1 VENLSKLIGDAY
13 NEERSLPR
21 AIAANDR
28 TGLHL
33 FYLNK
38 LILCYLFGEKYQAA
52 QNAAEAE
59 QYLDGVVGALVVALF
74 HFYDSLAHLGVF
86 ASSSNSEKE
95 ALLNR
100 VNTNQEKMHKWA
112 NHAPRNYM
120 HKFYLVEAEKARV
133 LGQIVEAEEFYE
145 QAIKGANDNGFI
157 QEEALAYELAAKFY
171 LARGMEKIAQT
182 YMKEAHYTYTL
193 WGATAK
199 VKDLESRYPQFFA
212 KRLLNLTRTTQTI
225 ADTSTKTSI
234 ALDLLSI
241 VKASQALSGELVL
254 DTLLGKLMK
263 LVIEYAGA
271 EKGYLILE
279 KSGQWAIAAVGAV
292 NEAEVAVWQC
302 IPVEQSSD
310 VPAAIVHY
318 VDRTQ
323 ENLVLE
329 DAAEQPLF
337 EADPYL
343 QLHRPKSVLCVPI
356 LNQGKRLG
364 ILYLENKLVAGAFT
378 SDRLEVLKILCSQ
391 AAVSLENA
399 LLYEQLED
407 YSHTL
412 EGKVRERTQELQ
424 EKNEQLEHT
433 LQQLQA
439 AQRQIIVQEKLAS
452 LGSLTAGI
460 AHEIRNPLN
469 FVNNFAAV
477 SLDIIQ
483 ELITELANQ
492 SEPLEAKTVEPIDET
507 LIDLKEN
514 LAEINRQGQKAGRI
528 IQNMLMLARQGSSQP
543 QLTHLNTL
551 LADSI
556 HLAYHS
562 LRAKDPIF
570 NISIETHYDDSLGQV
585 TVVPQNISRAFINVI
600 ENACYAVNAKKK
612 TMEDVFIPLVLTR
625 TRNLGER
632 VEICIRDNG
641 QGIEPDNL
649 EKIFEPF
656 FTTKPPGEGTGL
668 GLFLTYDIVV
678 GQHRGEIKVD
688 SQLGVYTE
696 FIIVLPKQ

>member
-1 VENLSKLIGDAY
+1 
-13 NEERSLPR
+13 
-21 AIAANDR
+21 
-28 TGLHL
+28 
-33 FYLNK
+33 
-38 LILCYLFGEKYQAA
+38 
-52 QNAAEAE
+52 
-59 QYLDGVVGALVVALF
+59 
-74 HFYDSLAHLGVF
+74 
-86 ASSSNSEKE
+86 
-95 ALLNR
+95 
-100 VNTNQEKMHKWA
+100 
-112 NHAPRNYM
+112 
-120 HKFYLVEAEKARV
+120 
-133 LGQIVEAEEFYE
+133 
-145 QAIKGANDNGFI
+145 
-157 QEEALAYELAAKFY
+157 
-171 LARGMEKIAQT
+171 
-182 YMKEAHYTYTL
+182 
-193 WGATAK
+193 
-199 VKDLESRYPQFFA
+199 
-212 KRLLNLTRTTQTI
+212 
-225 ADTSTKTSI
+225 
-234 ALDLLSI
+234 
-241 VKASQALSGELVL
+241 
-254 DTLLGKLMK
+254 
-263 LVIEYAGA
+263 
-271 EKGYLILE
+271 
-279 KSGQWAIAAVGAV
+279 
-292 NEAEVAVWQC
+292 
-302 IPVEQSSD
+302 
-310 VPAAIVHY
+310 
-318 VDRTQ
+318 
-323 ENLVLE
+323 
-329 DAAEQPLF
+329 
-337 EADPYL
+337 
-343 QLHRPKSVLCVPI
+343 
-356 LNQGKRLG
+356 
-364 ILYLENKLVAGAFT
+364 LENKLVAGAFT

-600 ENACYAVNAKKK
+600 ENACYAVHAKKK